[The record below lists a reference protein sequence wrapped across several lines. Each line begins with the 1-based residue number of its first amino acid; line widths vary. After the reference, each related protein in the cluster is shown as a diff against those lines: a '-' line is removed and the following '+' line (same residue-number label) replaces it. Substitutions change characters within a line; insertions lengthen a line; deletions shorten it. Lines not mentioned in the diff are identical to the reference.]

1 MGNVANVT
9 VRGALHGEVDHVVDI
24 ADTAAALQSG
34 DVPVLGTPEVIRL
47 SEEATV
53 AALHGYLAEG
63 QTSVSCRVEVSHV
76 APVAVG
82 GKVRAV
88 ATLERTEGRRMVFAV
103 SVSDTSGLVAAG
115 KITRIV
121 VDREHFLHKAR

>member
-9 VRGALHGEVDHVVDI
+9 VRGGLHGEVDHVVDI
-24 ADTAAALQSG
+24 ADTAAALRSG

-47 SEEATV
+47 LEEATV
-53 AALHGYLAEG
+53 AALGGYLAEG

-82 GKVRAV
+82 SKVRAV
-88 ATLERTEGRRMVFAV
+88 ATLERTEGRRLVFAV
-103 SVSDTSGLVAAG
+103 SVSDPSGLVAAG
-115 KITRIV
+115 KITRIL
-121 VDREHFLHKAR
+121 VDREHFLLKAR